1 VKKIQEYI
9 YFKNVSR
16 FEKFIETSFW
26 KDFECEKLLKIV
38 NKIYFSR
45 LYSSKDFNP
54 KDFCEKLTEKLC
66 IAWNSIIPLK
76 KFKPRI
82 RSSTPWINAEVIALV
97 RERNFYYKKSLN
109 ACLPHEYYYNIYFY
123 RNKSANSMKYHN
135 RNYFKKLIKNNK
147 NSSRNLWRILTSV
160 LKFDI
165 TFSTKESE
173 TEIDIENIN
182 EYFVSEP
189 QKVSNECVSS
199 TKEPKVTDERIES
212 HLNTDFDT
220 PNNYFNFRNMS
231 ENDLKEALNGMY
243 SKS

>member
-1 VKKIQEYI
+1 
-9 YFKNVSR
+9 
-16 FEKFIETSFW
+16 
-26 KDFECEKLLKIV
+26 
-38 NKIYFSR
+38 
-45 LYSSKDFNP
+45 
-54 KDFCEKLTEKLC
+54 
-66 IAWNSIIPLK
+66 
-76 KFKPRI
+76 
-82 RSSTPWINAEVIALV
+82 
-97 RERNFYYKKSLN
+97 
-109 ACLPHEYYYNIYFY
+109 
-123 RNKSANSMKYHN
+123 
-135 RNYFKKLIKNNK
+135 
-147 NSSRNLWRILTSV
+147 LTSV

-199 TKEPKVTDERIES
+199 AKEPEVTDERIES
-212 HLNTDFDT
+212 HLNTDFT